1 MSSIEDPTAAPE
13 RTEPHRFAPVL
24 LVLGSMVSLQFGA
37 ATAKALFPTVGAAG
51 ASALRLGLSAVIL
64 VLLPVTRPRRPRSW
78 DRAQWTSVIL
88 LGLTMAAMNSA
99 FYVAVERLPLG
110 IAITIEF
117 LGPLGVATAL
127 SRRWRDGLWVL
138 LALGGVGL
146 LSLGDV
152 HGGEALDR
160 VGVAFALVAGA
171 GWAAYIGAASR
182 IGVTGPTR
190 GGLAG
195 ASVVAGVLTLPLGV
209 ASAGTDLL
217 SPRVLGLGL
226 VVAVLASVVP
236 YSFELQALRTLP
248 KQAFSILVAL
258 EPAVGAVVGFA
269 LLDQALG
276 RWSIAAIVMVIVA
289 GIGATVTARQAPRAE
304 AGLGG

>member
-1 MSSIEDPTAAPE
+1 M
-13 RTEPHRFAPVL
+13 L

-51 ASALRLGLSAVIL
+51 ASTLRLGLAAAVL
-64 VLLPVTRPRRPRSW
+64 VLLPITRPRSMGSW
-78 DRAQWTSVIL
+78 DRRQWTSVVL
-88 LGLTMAAMNSA
+88 LGMTMAAMNSA
-99 FYVAVERLPLG
+99 FYAAVERLPLG

-127 SRRWRDGLWVL
+127 SRRWRDGLWIL

-182 IGVTGPTR
+182 IGVTGPSK
-190 GGLAG
+190 GGLAA
-195 ASVVAGVLTLPLGV
+195 ASVVAAALTLPLGV
-209 ASAGTDLL
+209 ASAGTSLL
-217 SPRVLGLGL
+217 SVRVLGLGL

-236 YSFELQALRTLP
+236 YSFELHALRTLP

-258 EPAVGAVVGFA
+258 EPAVGAVVGFS

-276 RWSIAAIVMVIVA
+276 RWSIAAIAMVIVA
-289 GIGATVTARQAPRAE
+289 GIGATLTTPEAAPAE
-304 AGLGG
+304 TGLGG